1 MPRDGASV
9 AVRLRPDDVV
19 LAPVDQPLDGDV
31 VSFLAE
37 VVDSQF
43 GGRHFDVV
51 INAGGHRLEVQV
63 PSGRLGGWA
72 RKLSVGEP
80 VTAGFA
86 TTTAIYFDGTGSR
99 IAGHVPVEAPAPV
112 GA

>member
-1 MPRDGASV
+1 MRFP
-9 AVRLRPDDVV
+9 
-19 LAPVDQPLDGDV
+19 
-31 VSFLAE
+31 AE

-51 INAGGHRLEVQV
+51 VTAGGHRLEAQV

-72 RKLSVGEP
+72 RKLSVGQP

-86 TTTAIYFDGTGSR
+86 TGTAIYFDGAGSR
-99 IAGHVPVEAPAPV
+99 IAGHVPVEAPAAV